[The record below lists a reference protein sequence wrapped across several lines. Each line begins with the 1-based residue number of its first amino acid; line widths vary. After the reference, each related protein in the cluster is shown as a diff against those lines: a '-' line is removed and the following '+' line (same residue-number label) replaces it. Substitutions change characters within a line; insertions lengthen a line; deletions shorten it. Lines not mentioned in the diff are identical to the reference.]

1 MSNKLE
7 KFEIQFQPEQEFTLK
22 IPKNKIIDLENNIQ
36 NNSSGVGKN
45 KYNFNNNINDNLQ
58 NNDINNIYNYNFSN
72 LNDKLKKY
80 YTLNNNNNTDFFKVN
95 LNNNNKEKRKEK
107 ENKNTKPNN
116 IHIYS
121 KMSDYWE
128 KRERKNRKKMEKIKK
143 ERENKLYGNIY
154 QKPKINK
161 NSEDIINR
169 IKENLNN
176 QISEEEQIEDQIN
189 RNIPVKTEQTK
200 LYFKNYKNNDKKTN
214 NKANENYYTNTV
226 SQKLNKNNS
235 LIDPKDSYVRLM
247 KLKKYHKRTK
257 TPKPKNIN
265 SLIRKKIPNKYNKAD
280 KKLNINEIKSLE
292 KIGRLR
298 NEEEKERFKKL
309 QIKINKENN
318 EHKKDFN
325 IKIINE
331 EKTNKQ
337 LININRSNHLNPQKG
352 ISIDSLNKNIKFIS
366 EKIKKRRNKIQNSLS
381 LNDKYNL
388 SLQLNNARQQN
399 TMSEMMK
406 QRKYLND
413 IYNIDKR
420 IINHSYIQASKN
432 KNSQNNV
439 NTSKKIN
446 SMQNS
451 IYSFP
456 KLSKLNNYLSQKNN
470 KNRKI
475 NNKRKINLYDEKSKN
490 MKYKHFTE
498 IKIFPDSTI
507 NSNNSLKYY
516 NLIKNRMVLNNKN
529 KFELNKNCESNINN
543 KEKYKSINYLNNIYM
558 NNSFNKSINE
568 GINNNFVYEQS
579 QNYNNIINKYDKEY
593 PKYNLN
599 NERYNN
605 IILQNESINKIFKE
619 IDNESLESLL
629 KFRKENEKNLI
640 ELNKNKHKF
649 NKRFLD
655 SNLINQIEESKN
667 YNPMDENLSRTLN
680 NQKVKNIL
688 INEKEKI
695 ENNLD
700 YYNKELILNKKK
712 KEMILGEIYGKK
724 FNQNNNNINKRNN
737 EIQWDNNIYKYNYS
751 QREINKS
758 QNQDFFENE
767 IYDNIIGNF
776 NFQRKHK
783 F

>member
-36 NNSSGVGKN
+36 NNSSGINKN

-107 ENKNTKPNN
+107 DNKNTKPNN

-325 IKIINE
+325 IKIIKE

-619 IDNESLESLL
+619 IDNESLL

>member
-36 NNSSGVGKN
+36 NNSSGINKN

-107 ENKNTKPNN
+107 DNKNTKPNN

-121 KMSDYWE
+121 KMNDYWE
-128 KRERKNRKKMEKIKK
+128 KRERKNRTKMEKIKK

-265 SLIRKKIPNKYNKAD
+265 SLIKKKIPNKYNKTD

-318 EHKKDFN
+318 KHKKDFN

-568 GINNNFVYEQS
+568 GINNNLVYEQS
-579 QNYNNIINKYDKEY
+579 QNYNNIINKYDKEC

-619 IDNESLESLL
+619 IDNDSLL

-667 YNPMDENLSRTLN
+667 YNPLDENLSRTLN

-688 INEKEKI
+688 ISEKEKI